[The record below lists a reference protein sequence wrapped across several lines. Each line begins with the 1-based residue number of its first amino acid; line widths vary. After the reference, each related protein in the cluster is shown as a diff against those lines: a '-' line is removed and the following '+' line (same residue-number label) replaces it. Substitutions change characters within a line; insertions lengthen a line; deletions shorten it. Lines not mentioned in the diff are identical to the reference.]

1 MPDLTIAVAG
11 ENVDPQ
17 RTQKLANEMMHLIK
31 AHYQEGPMAR
41 ERVLEV
47 LNALALCLAI
57 TVHATDDQEFTMDV
71 FSAAFMTNLDLYK
84 RENPNPEHTS

>member
-1 MPDLTIAVAG
+1 MTIAVAG
-11 ENVDPQ
+11 ENVDAQ
-17 RTQKLANEMMHLIK
+17 RAQKLAAEMMHRIK

-57 TVHATDDQEFTMDV
+57 TVHATDDEEFTMAV
-71 FSAAFMTNLDLYK
+71 FSAAFSMNLELYK
-84 RENPNPEHTS
+84 QQNPNPEHTN